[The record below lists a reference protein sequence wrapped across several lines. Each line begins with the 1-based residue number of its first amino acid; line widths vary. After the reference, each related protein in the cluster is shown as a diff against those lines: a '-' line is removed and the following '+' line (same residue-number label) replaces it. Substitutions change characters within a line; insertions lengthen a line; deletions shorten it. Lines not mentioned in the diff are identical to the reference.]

1 MSDPLCP
8 SCCRPMR
15 VARTIEPTDGGP
27 EINVFEC
34 RVCNVALVLAFVARV
49 PMTQNHMGIA
59 QRAH

>member
-1 MSDPLCP
+1 
-8 SCCRPMR
+8 MR